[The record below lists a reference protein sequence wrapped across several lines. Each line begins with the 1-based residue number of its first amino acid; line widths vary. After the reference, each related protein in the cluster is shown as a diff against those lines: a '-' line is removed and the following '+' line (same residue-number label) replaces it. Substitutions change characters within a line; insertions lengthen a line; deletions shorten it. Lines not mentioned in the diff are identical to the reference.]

1 MRQAAPPGLDV
12 LLSPLEPRAF
22 IARWLFKRH
31 WFSPGGRGRAR
42 RFADTL
48 RSLTGAASLEVRDL
62 AAAIEAPPTALRVDA
77 RGELRGR
84 RIDRASAESAW
95 NSGMTLYWGDVVELR
110 AWAEAIGRELGLYTP
125 ARTNAGIYVS
135 PPGAG
140 VPPHFDRNENLTIQL
155 VGAKRWAIAGNRE
168 VPYPLEGHVVG
179 APPSPR
185 LRTHRGGPL
194 PGEMPPGA
202 ETVEL
207 QPGTVL
213 YVPFG
218 HWHETGT
225 VTPSVSLNLSFQ
237 PVTWVEWL
245 SSSLISA
252 LEARPEWREPVPGIS
267 SPAARRAAR
276 RRLSALAGLARSIE
290 LEPLAP
296 QPVRMSPGRLL
307 GRALQPGSGTLM
319 RWLPPERRL
328 VIERYR
334 LGRMEYQQLPVIA
347 ALAPACERL
356 ASAQGRF
363 YARDLAPRPRAARA
377 RFLELLTRLLEL
389 GALELA

>member
-1 MRQAAPPGLDV
+1 M
-12 LLSPLEPRAF
+12 
-22 IARWLFKRH
+22 
-31 WFSPGGRGRAR
+31 
-42 RFADTL
+42 
-48 RSLTGAASLEVRDL
+48 TGAASLEVRDL
-62 AAAIEAPPTALRVDA
+62 AAAIETPPTALYLDA

-84 RIDRASAESAW
+84 RIDRASAEAAW
-95 NSGMTLYWGDVVELR
+95 NSGMTLYWGDVIELR
-110 AWAEAIGRELGLYTP
+110 AWAEDIGRELGLYTSS
-125 ARTNAGIYVS
+125 RTNAGIYAS

-155 VGAKRWAIAGNRE
+155 TGAKRWAIAGNRE
-168 VPYPLEGHVVG
+168 VPYPLEGHVAG
-179 APPSPR
+179 APLPPR

-194 PGEMPPGA
+194 PAGMPTDA

-207 QPGTVL
+207 RPGSVL

-225 VTPSVSLNLSFQ
+225 VSPSVSLNLSFQ

-245 SSSLISA
+245 GSSLISA
-252 LEARPEWREPVPGIS
+252 LEARPEWREPVPGSS

-276 RRLSALAGLARSIE
+276 RRLAELAELARSIE

-296 QPVRMSPGRLL
+296 RPVRVTPGALL
-307 GRALQPGSGTLM
+307 RRALQPGAGTLI

-328 VIERYR
+328 VIERYW
-334 LGRMEYQQLPVIA
+334 LGRMEYQLLPVMA

-356 ASAQGRF
+356 ASLQGRF
-363 YARDLAPRPRAARA
+363 YARDLAPARRAERA

-389 GALELA
+389 GALEVV